1 MTRRLRRE
9 LQVFRAHAFITSL
22 VLVVLSAAAFRQA
35 GTPPKFGEITVER
48 LNVVDANGTIRLV
61 ISNKDRMHPGAVD
74 GKTIDRPRPVA
85 GLLFFNER
93 GDEVG
98 GLTFTGQEIDGRPR
112 ANAGIMF
119 DQFRQDQTIG
129 FSYSERDGQRTA
141 GFQVWDRSDTPL
153 SELIERLNAANRIA
167 DRSERER
174 AIAAARAA
182 APPGPRRVFIGKM
195 PDRSATVS
203 LADGDGKPRLTM
215 TVDAAGNPRIE
226 FLDRQGTVVS
236 RIPAEGGAKR

>member
-1 MTRRLRRE
+1 MTRSLRRQ
-9 LQVFRAHAFITSL
+9 LRLLRAYALITSL
-22 VLVVLSAAAFRQA
+22 LLAGLGAVAFRQ
-35 GTPPKFGEITVER
+35 TSTRQTFGEITVER
-48 LNVVDANGTIRLV
+48 LNVVDANGTLRLV
-61 ISNKDRMHPGAVD
+61 ISNKDRMHPGVVD

-93 GDEVG
+93 GDEIG
-98 GLTFTGQEIDGRPR
+98 GLTYTGQEINGRPQ

-153 SELIERLNAANRIA
+153 SELVDKLNAANRIA
-167 DRSERER
+167 GRAERDA

-182 APPGPRRVFIGKM
+182 APPGPRRVFVGKM
-195 PDRSATVS
+195 PDRSASVA
-203 LADGDGKPRLTM
+203 LADADGKTRLKM
-215 TVDAAGNPRIE
+215 IVDAAGNPRIE
-226 FLDRQGTVVS
+226 FLDQKGAVVS
-236 RIPAEGGAKR
+236 RIPAEDRR

>member
-9 LQVFRAHAFITSL
+9 LQVFRAYALITSL
-22 VLVVLSAAAFRQA
+22 MLVVLSAAAFRQA
-35 GTPPKFGEITVER
+35 GTPQKFGEITVER
-48 LNVVDANGTIRLV
+48 LNVVDADGTLRLV

-98 GLTFTGQEIDGRPR
+98 GLGFTGQEVNGKPQ
-112 ANAGIMF
+112 ANAAIMF

-203 LADGDGKPRLTM
+203 LADGEGKPRLTM

-236 RIPAEGGAKR
+236 RIPSEGGTKH

>member
-9 LQVFRAHAFITSL
+9 LRLLRAYALITSL
-22 VLVVLSAAAFRQA
+22 MLAGLSVAAVRQ
-35 GTPPKFGEITVER
+35 TSSRDTFGEITVER
-48 LNVVDANGTIRLV
+48 INVVDANGTLRLV
-61 ISNKDRMHPGAVD
+61 ISNKDRMHPGVVD

-98 GLTFTGQEIDGRPR
+98 GLAYTGQEVDGMPQ
-112 ANAGIMF
+112 ANAALMF

-129 FSYSERDGQRTA
+129 LSYSERDGQRTA

-153 SELIERLNAANRIA
+153 GELVDKLNAANQIA
-167 DRSERER
+167 DRAQRDA

-182 APPGPRRVFIGKM
+182 APPGPRRVFVGKT
-195 PDRSATVS
+195 PDRSASVS
-203 LADGDGKPRLTM
+203 LADADGKTRLTM
-215 TVDAAGNPRIE
+215 IVDAAGNPRIE
-226 FLDRQGTVVS
+226 FLDQKGTVVL
-236 RIPAEGGAKR
+236 RIPPR

>member
-9 LQVFRAHAFITSL
+9 LQVLRAYALITSL
-22 VLVVLSAAAFRQA
+22 VLVVLSTAAFRQA
-35 GTPPKFGEITVER
+35 GTHQKFGEITIER
-48 LNVVDANGTIRLV
+48 LNVVDANGTLRLV

-153 SELIERLNAANRIA
+153 SELIDRLNAANRIA
-167 DRSERER
+167 DGSERER

-215 TVDAAGNPRIE
+215 TVDASGNPRIE

-236 RIPAEGGAKR
+236 RLPAEGGGKH

>member
-1 MTRRLRRE
+1 MSRRLRRE
-9 LQVFRAHAFITSL
+9 LRVLRVWAL
-22 VLVVLSAAAFRQA
+22 VSGLMVAGLSVAAFRQ
-35 GTPPKFGEITVER
+35 PEEQRRFGEITVER
-48 LNVVDANGTIRLV
+48 VNVVDADGTLRLV
-61 ISNKDRMHPGAVD
+61 ISNKERMHPGVVD

-98 GLTFTGQEIDGRPR
+98 GLTFTGREVDGKPQ

-129 FSYSERDGQRTA
+129 FSYSERNGERTA

-153 SELIERLNAANRIA
+153 GELIDRLNAANRLA
-167 DRSERER
+167 DREQREM

-182 APPGPRRVFIGKM
+182 APAGPRRVFVGKM
-195 PDRSATVS
+195 PDRSAAVS
-203 LADGDGKPRLTM
+203 LADGEGRPRLRM
-215 TVDAAGNPRIE
+215 VVDAAGNPRIE
-226 FLDRQGTVVS
+226 FLDSLGAVS
-236 RIPAEGGAKR
+236 ARIPADSGAKP